1 MSARHPPT
9 IPIVDL
15 LGDAEAAS
23 ETIDRALRRYG
34 FFHLRDHG
42 LDELY
47 ESYAE
52 ELRRFFSLDH
62 EEKMRFCLNKGYGS
76 GGYVPRGVEAV
87 GRSSGGGDDARAD
100 PVENLSDSDP
110 NLRTYPSAERGYRY
124 GDALVERAGALRAAL
139 DGVLIQVMRLSARAL
154 NLADD
159 NFFESSRGGYGGR
172 EPGRRES
179 CYLRSARYFDD
190 DNHLATGNDD
200 ILLYGAHTDYTGFT
214 FLWRSRDNGLQCL
227 LEEGGGAEWIDVPP
241 LGRNVLTVN
250 AGDLIQRWTNGRWRS
265 NIHRV
270 LKKRVTK
277 SRGERAAAGGDS
289 ADGPAV
295 VQGNPNDPSMMLSI
309 VYFTGPANDTVCDP
323 KDLRDLGGDVSGCVY
338 EPVVAGEWL
347 QMKLARSNI

>member
-1 MSARHPPT
+1 M
-9 IPIVDL
+9 
-15 LGDAEAAS
+15 
-23 ETIDRALRRYG
+23 
-34 FFHLRDHG
+34 
-42 LDELY
+42 
-47 ESYAE
+47 
-52 ELRRFFSLDH
+52 
-62 EEKMRFCLNKGYGS
+62 
-76 GGYVPRGVEAV
+76 
-87 GRSSGGGDDARAD
+87 
-100 PVENLSDSDP
+100 
-110 NLRTYPSAERGYRY
+110 
-124 GDALVERAGALRAAL
+124 
-139 DGVLIQVMRLSARAL
+139 
-154 NLADD
+154 
-159 NFFESSRGGYGGR
+159 
-172 EPGRRES
+172 
-179 CYLRSARYFDD
+179 
-190 DNHLATGNDD
+190 
-200 ILLYGAHTDYTGFT
+200 
-214 FLWRSRDNGLQCL
+214 
-227 LEEGGGAEWIDVPP
+227 PP